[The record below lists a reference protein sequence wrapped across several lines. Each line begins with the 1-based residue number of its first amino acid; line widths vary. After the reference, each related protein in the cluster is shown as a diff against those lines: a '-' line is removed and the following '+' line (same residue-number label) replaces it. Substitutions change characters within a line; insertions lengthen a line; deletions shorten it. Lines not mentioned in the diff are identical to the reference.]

1 MNLSKHKHKRVF
13 TFLASGLLLFSVGMF
28 IQAQRPNPYFELSK
42 NLEIFTNIFKEL
54 NTYYVDPIEPGKLT
68 KVGID
73 AMLSDLDPYTNYI
86 TESDIEDF
94 EFMTTGKYGGIGA
107 ALKQT
112 DKETYIGEI
121 YEGSP
126 AQKYGL
132 KTGDQLISIDN
143 KNVDSKSIDDISL
156 LLKGSKGTK
165 VLIKVKDALNGKE
178 ITKEV
183 VRGEIEISNIP
194 YAGLMGAQNDLA
206 YARVSQFTQFSAK
219 NLRKTL
225 DSLKGINPKL
235 KGVMLDLRGN
245 PGGLL
250 DEAVEMCNLFIDA
263 GQLVVNTKGKDKEW
277 DKSFAT
283 ENPAWDT
290 KIPVVVLINSSSAS
304 ASEIVSGTLQDLDR
318 AVVIGSKS
326 FGKGLVQTTR
336 PIGFNARLKLTT
348 AKYYTPSGRC
358 IQAIDYSHRNKE
370 GVAEKYADSS
380 IESFKTKNG
389 RLVKSGGG
397 VTPDIIV
404 QEEKMSPIGI
414 AIFNKNLFFNYATQ
428 YVKAHK
434 SIGSP
439 QSFSLS
445 DNEFAD
451 FTTWLSNKDYAYKTK
466 TEIFFDSL
474 NNAAQEDKFYT
485 AAKSELAALKTKLQH
500 DKKQDLS
507 KNKTEIKTIL
517 ENEIVSRYY
526 FQKGRI
532 LQSIKVDSTISKAIE
547 TLQSSNTVNSIL
559 KNKN

>member
-414 AIFNKNLFFNYATQ
+414 AIFNKNLLFNYATQ

-434 SIGSP
+434 SIVSP

>member
-434 SIGSP
+434 SIVSP